1 MHRNRHH
8 FVRDILSNKVLSGHP
23 LFLPIKHF
31 TEYSGSNTLDKA
43 DSKVRLIRSLKLQR
57 KPRPFYRLVKPP
69 TCIMTE
75 IREGILNEEK
85 EVGEEKTS
93 EKRL

>member
-1 MHRNRHH
+1 
-8 FVRDILSNKVLSGHP
+8 
-23 LFLPIKHF
+23 
-31 TEYSGSNTLDKA
+31 
-43 DSKVRLIRSLKLQR
+43 
-57 KPRPFYRLVKPP
+57 
-69 TCIMTE
+69 MTE